1 MKKALILM
9 LAFAAFAFA
18 AEANSE
24 GDVLLSSPYKVNAV
38 SAIAAGIEGFDV
50 GTKGSTEIIRDL
62 WVGSD
67 FDQDGNKEVL
77 LASYSTSGRAYV
89 YEIDGDNNATLFF
102 DTGEMGGG
110 YSSSVRHVAYGDLDG
125 NGMQELLVSV
135 NASDNSKAGIWAFE
149 YDTVGDS
156 MRAPVQLFNE
166 TVVGD
171 RWYVEN
177 FTVGD
182 ADGDGV
188 QEVIWGNNGSANS
201 FDNFYIAS
209 VESGTFADDNIV
221 TKVEFTHGKSS
232 SPFPAGGSP
241 YGGVLGDMDGDGDLE
256 ILFAPWD
263 NGALFIVEA
272 TGTDTYTPL
281 NYIEVD
287 LDVRDD
293 FAFYDFVAKDLNGD
307 GRDEAYLSMYDG
319 GRLYVVTC
327 PEGTDLSALTT
338 ANVHTID
345 ALGSSGGVCTQ
356 LGDLDG
362 NGKMNIYASGG
373 GSSISN
379 HEFIGTDP
387 TDPTHWTKLDDI
399 TSPSFSGVYGMRYA
413 EDLDGDGNDEIYAA
427 NTGTSTIAC
436 AAVEDIPPVVAPA
449 VFFSEYIEGSS
460 NNKAI
465 EIYNATDETIN
476 LDNFAFPSASN
487 GSDGTFEYWNT
498 FTAGAT
504 VAPGDVW
511 VVAHPSAAADI
522 LDIADQTFT
531 YLSNGDDGFA
541 LAYVEGSDTLFID
554 WIGDFGPDPG
564 DGWDVAGVTNATQD
578 HTLIRKS
585 SVKEGNTWAESV
597 GTDADDSEWIVYPQD
612 TFDYLGEHPSYP
624 KVFFSEY
631 IEGSSNNKAI
641 EIYNGTDETINLDNF
656 AYPNA
661 SNGSDGTFD
670 YWNTFTAGATLAPGE
685 VWVIAHPSADAAI
698 LDVADQTHYYLS
710 NGDDGFALAYIEG
723 ADTAYID
730 WIGDFGPDPG
740 DGWDVAGVTNATQD
754 HTLVRKTEVTK
765 GNTWANSAGTDA
777 DDSEWEVYPQDT
789 FDYLGE
795 HPTIPVVEEPEYY
808 IPQGEHDK
816 GFATLKAAVDYFNT
830 ATITEPIVILLDAD
844 TLREES
850 FTFAADLDEVNN
862 MLIKPAPGRDVVL
875 IVGAGASQ
883 GNGDQ
888 MIGFDLGYVTFDGS
902 NDGSD
907 SRNLIVT
914 TETDGI
920 EVPFGVNTAD
930 GDNVVIKNLIIKNL
944 DNVETDFKYGAVTND
959 IGGIEGFV
967 VDNCQIGSPE
977 APVWRDGVAVWGSES
992 TGLTDGIVTNCD
1004 IHAGARGI
1012 STYFAGTCEF
1022 AGNNVTLYPTAT
1034 IYNYNYGIY
1043 CSWVNEAEVYD
1054 NVITSAEA
1062 TTGGVTKVG
1071 GIVTASHP
1079 EGAEFNVYNNMVSV
1093 ADAAETVPVY
1103 GLLHMSS
1110 SDARNWN
1117 VYHNTFEVNGA
1128 GECYG
1133 IGNSSTGPVTMD
1145 LKNNIIIN
1153 DNAGTAAS
1161 AAIYLVDATTV
1172 LTSNNNILVSAEKLA
1187 SLGGTDYADLAD
1199 WQAAGYDSGSD
1210 SLAVTFASATDLHL
1224 AAPSD
1229 TDLDL
1234 VMPALTAVTEDI
1246 DGDARGAFYAY
1257 AGADE
1262 GTAYPA
1268 SNDLDLTFDDAT
1280 DVPNWSHHDEPN
1292 LYTVEANDDSTL
1304 RLSDAGYGMIAKRPV
1319 SATYG
1324 SVYKLSIDIKTSGW
1338 DAPVDPLILS
1348 VQGLGNDAVVKE
1360 IVSEGTWSTFT
1371 LLGIADGEDGYIRI
1385 YGDNVG
1391 AADTVWVDNVVW
1403 DDQYMEL
1410 IPSANI
1416 AAAKEVPDGDYA
1428 ACTGVVTATTIGAP
1442 IFMQDATAGI
1452 SLYDWDF
1459 INDGIVKEGDEILVV
1474 GKRSTYNG
1482 LVQMQNTD
1490 ENYVVLSEGNPV
1502 EPTLITVPDLDSRAY
1517 QGMLVMIED
1526 VDTVAGFSWPAEG
1539 SDATIT
1545 LIDKDSNEFAL
1556 RIDKDGNMDG
1566 APVPEPWPLDLV
1578 GVVGEFYSPQIMPRY
1593 IDDFLTNSPPEPFTM
1608 LNPVDGDTIT
1618 SLDDSAF
1625 VDVDIE
1631 GVTTKAV
1638 LFNWTKAV
1646 DPDEGDSVVYQLS
1659 ITPDGPEDPMVTADT
1674 FMVVPVDTEKPWNMN
1689 GTYDCYVVA
1698 KDLKGEVIN
1707 SDTVTVTMD
1716 FQAPPEVLNAEI
1728 VLVDG
1733 SPTYYAEFSM
1743 PIAPDVSNFK
1753 LIDWSDEGAVT
1764 DASAIDYAGGNFI
1777 MVSGDITEDHWYS
1790 LAYSGVP
1797 AATDTSATPLTVT
1810 DTTKGSRAYVPFSDK
1825 HPEDAVKMLES
1836 FESSVGKFQH
1846 LTYSGSTSG
1855 ILSTSTF
1862 DVSDEEAYQGSKS
1875 GKMTIL
1881 DDPDTD
1887 GGWFIRVPYDF
1898 PSYNTKVKA
1907 SSTLLLLV
1915 KGSNAN
1921 VDIALTIKDSG
1932 YERNM
1937 WKSVT
1942 LSEDDWQVVSFD
1954 ILNDP
1959 VEGWVTGNGEVTGS
1973 EVTICDLH
1981 INSTEDADVT
1991 LYVDGFTERP
2001 QLSPVDVTLNVMMHE
2016 WLRQG
2021 KFNLATDYV
2030 DVAGTMNGW
2039 GSDEMLLSDTDSD
2052 TTYSIT
2058 IPLLPYS
2065 THQFKFRING
2075 SWNDATAEFPYG
2087 GPAREITVGETAS
2100 EHTYWYN
2107 DDTLEVAAPGIPKEF
2122 ALHQNYPNPFNP
2134 TTTINFDL
2142 PATADVKLV
2151 IYDIA
2156 GRKVRTLVDGNIDAG
2171 YKKIVWNGRDDFGN
2185 GVATGMYIYRLVT
2198 GDFVDVKKM
2207 TFLK

>member
-1 MKKALILM
+1 MRKALILL
-9 LAFAAFAFA
+9 LALAAFGFA
-18 AEANSE
+18 AEADIQ
-24 GDVLLSSPYKVNAV
+24 GDVLLSSPYKVNALAAV
-38 SAIAAGIEGFDV
+38 AAGIEGFDV

-67 FDQDGNKEVL
+67 FDQDGNKEVI
-77 LASYSTSGRAYV
+77 LASYSTTGRAYV
-89 YEIDGDNNATLFF
+89 YEIDNDNNATLFF
-102 DTGEMGGG
+102 DTGELNGG
-110 YSSSVRHVAYGDLDG
+110 YSTSVRHVAFGDLDG

-135 NASDNSKAGIWAFE
+135 NTSTNADAGIWAYE

-188 QEVIWGNNGSANS
+188 EEVIWGNNGSAS
-201 FDNFYIAS
+201 AYDNFYIAS

-287 LDVRDD
+287 LDGRDD

-356 LGDLDG
+356 IGDLDR

-373 GSSISN
+373 GAYITN

-399 TSPSFSGVYGMRYA
+399 TSTSFSGIYGMRYA
-413 EDLDGDGNDEIYAA
+413 GDLDGDGADEIYAA
-427 NTGTSTIAC
+427 NTGAVTVAC
-436 AAVEDIPPVVAPA
+436 AAVEYPLPEAPA

-460 NNKAI
+460 YNKAL
-465 EIYNATDETIN
+465 EIYNGTDETIN
-476 LDNFAFPSASN
+476 LNDFAYPNASN
-487 GSDGTFEYWNT
+487 GSDGTYEYWNT
-498 FTAGAT
+498 FTTDATLAPGEVWVIADSRAGAE
-504 VAPGDVW
+504 
-511 VVAHPSAAADI
+511 I
-522 LDIADQTFT
+522 LAVADQTNN

-541 LAYVEGSDTLFID
+541 LAYVEGSDTLYLD
-554 WIGDFGPDPG
+554 WIGDFGPDVG
-564 DGWDVAGVTNATQD
+564 TAWTVAGVTNGTQ
-578 HTLIRKS
+578 
-585 SVKEGNTWAESV
+585 N
-597 GTDADDSEWIVYPQD
+597 
-612 TFDYLGEHPSYP
+612 
-624 KVFFSEY
+624 
-631 IEGSSNNKAI
+631 
-641 EIYNGTDETINLDNF
+641 
-656 AYPNA
+656 
-661 SNGSDGTFD
+661 
-670 YWNTFTAGATLAPGE
+670 
-685 VWVIAHPSADAAI
+685 
-698 LDVADQTHYYLS
+698 
-710 NGDDGFALAYIEG
+710 
-723 ADTAYID
+723 
-730 WIGDFGPDPG
+730 
-740 DGWDVAGVTNATQD
+740 
-754 HTLVRKTEVTK
+754 HTLVRKTEVVE
-765 GNTWANSAGTDA
+765 GNLWANSVGTNA
-777 DDSEWEVYPQDT
+777 DDSEWVVHPEDT
-789 FDYLGE
+789 FDFLGE
-795 HPTIPVVEEPEYY
+795 HPTEVVLDPNYY
-808 IPQGEHDK
+808 IPKGSHDN
-816 GFATLKAAVDYFNT
+816 GFATLKDAVDYFNT
-830 ATITEPIVILLDAD
+830 ATITEPVVILLDAD
-844 TLREES
+844 TLREAS
-850 FTFAADLDEVNN
+850 FTFSADLSETNN
-862 MLIKPAPGRDVVL
+862 MTIKPAEGRDVVL

-888 MIGFDLGYVTFDGS
+888 MIGFDKGYVTFDGS
-902 NDGSD
+902 NDGTD

-920 EVPFGVNTAD
+920 EVPFGVNATGVEA
-930 GDNVVIKNLIIKNL
+930 VVIKNLIIKNL
-944 DNVETDFKYGAVTND
+944 DNVTTGFKYGVVSND
-959 IGGIEGFV
+959 IGGNSFT
-967 VDNCQIGSPE
+967 VDNCQIGSPDW
-977 APVWRDGVAVWGSES
+977 PTWRDGVAVWGDWTNGFAE
-992 TGLTDGIVTNCD
+992 GIVTNND

-1012 STYFAGTCEF
+1012 STYIAGPCVFA
-1022 AGNNVTLYPTAT
+1022 NNNITLYPTT
-1034 IYNYNYGIY
+1034 TTYSYNYGIY
-1043 CSWVNEAEVYD
+1043 CSWVSGAEIYG
-1054 NVITSAEA
+1054 NVVTSAEA
-1062 TTGGVTKVG
+1062 TAGGVTIVG

-1079 EGAEFNVYNNMVSV
+1079 EGAVFNVYNNMVSV

-1103 GLLHMSS
+1103 GLLHMSAN
-1110 SDARNWN
+1110 DAGNWN

-1133 IGNSSTGPVTMD
+1133 IGNSSTGPVAMD

-1161 AAIYLVDATTV
+1161 AAINLVSTSTV
-1172 LTSNNNILVSAEKLA
+1172 LTSNNNVLVSAEKLA

-1199 WQAAGYDSGSD
+1199 WKTAGYDNGSD
-1210 SLAVTFASATDLHL
+1210 SLAVTFTAADDLHL

-1234 VMPALTAVTEDI
+1234 LMPALPAVTTDI
-1246 DGDARGAFYAY
+1246 DGDARGTFFAY

-1268 SNDLDLTFDDAT
+1268 SNDLNLTFDDAT
-1280 DVPNWSHHDEPN
+1280 DVANWSHYDEGN
-1292 LYTVEANDDSTL
+1292 VYTAESQNNGMLV
-1304 RLSDAGYGMIAKRPV
+1304 LSDAGYDMLAKRPV
-1319 SATYG
+1319 SATVG
-1324 SVYKLSIDIKTSGW
+1324 SVYKLTIDIKTSLWEGENN
-1338 DAPVDPLILS
+1338 VLNLS
-1348 VQGLGNDAVVKE
+1348 VQGLGADQVTYSCINDAEWVTYN
-1360 IVSEGTWSTFT
+1360 IV
-1371 LLGIADGEDGYIRI
+1371 GIAEATDGYIRI
-1385 YGDNVG
+1385 GG
-1391 AADTVWVDNVVW
+1391 AKAGTVDTVFVDNVVW
-1403 DDQYMEL
+1403 DDQYMD
-1410 IPSANI
+1410 IVPSANI
-1416 AAAKEVPDGDYA
+1416 AAAKEVPNGDYA

-1482 LVQMQNTD
+1482 LVQIQNTD
-1490 ENYVVLSEGNPV
+1490 EDYVVLSEGNPV

-1517 QGMLVMIED
+1517 QGMLVMIEN

-1578 GVVGEFYSPQIMPRY
+1578 GVVGEYYSPQIMPRY
-1593 IDDFLTNSPPEPFTM
+1593 IDDFLTNNPPGPFAI

-1618 SLDDSAF
+1618 SLDDPAF

-1631 GVTTKAV
+1631 GVTTKAL

-1646 DPDEGDSVVYQLS
+1646 DPDEGDSVVYQLA
-1659 ITPDGPEDPMVTADT
+1659 ITPDGPEGPMVTADT
-1674 FMVVPVDTEKPWNMN
+1674 FMVIPVDTEKPWNMN

-1698 KDLKGEVIN
+1698 KDLKGEVTN
-1707 SDTVTVTMD
+1707 SDTVTITMD

-1733 SPTYYAEFSM
+1733 TPTFYAEFSM

-1790 LAYSGVP
+1790 LAYSGIP

-1810 DTTKGSRAYVPFSDK
+1810 DTTKGSKAYVPFSDK
-1825 HPEDAVKMLES
+1825 HPEDAAKMLES
-1836 FESSVGKFQH
+1836 FETNVGQFRA
-1846 LTYSGSTSG
+1846 LTHSGSTTG
-1855 ILSTSTF
+1855 ILTTSTF
-1862 DVSDEEAYQGSKS
+1862 DVTDEEAYQGSKS
-1875 GKMTIL
+1875 GKINIL
-1881 DDPDTD
+1881 DDPEKS
-1887 GGWFIRVPYDF
+1887 GGWFVRINYGSPTIYTV
-1898 PSYNTKVKA
+1898 KVKT
-1907 SSTLLLLV
+1907 SSTLLLMV
-1915 KGSNAN
+1915 KGTNAD
-1921 VDIALTIKDSG
+1921 VDLALTIKDSG

-1937 WKSVT
+1937 WKSVS

-1954 ILNDP
+1954 LLNDP
-1959 VEGWVTGNGEVTGS
+1959 VEGWITGDGEVTGT
-1973 EVTICDLH
+1973 EVTICDLQ
-1981 INSTEDADVT
+1981 IISAEDTDAT
-1991 LYVDGFTERP
+1991 IYVDGFTARP
-2001 QLSPVDVTLNVMMHE
+2001 ALSPVDVTLNVMMHE
-2016 WLRQG
+2016 WLRLG
-2021 KFNLATDYV
+2021 KFNLATDFV

-2039 GSDEMLLSDTDSD
+2039 GADAMVLSDTDSD

-2058 IPLLPYS
+2058 IPLMPYS
-2065 THQFKFRING
+2065 TQEFKFRING
-2075 SWNDATAEFPYG
+2075 SWADDKSEFPGG
-2087 GPAREITVGETAS
+2087 GPNRTLTVGETAS
-2100 EHTYWYN
+2100 EHTYWFN
-2107 DDTLEVAAPGIPKEF
+2107 DDTLVVAAPGVPKEF

-2142 PATADVKLV
+2142 PTSADVKLV

-2156 GRKVRTLVDGNIDAG
+2156 GRKIRTLVDGSIDAG
-2171 YKKIVWNGRDDFGN
+2171 YKKIVWNGRDDWGN
-2185 GVATGMYIYRLVT
+2185 GVATGMYIYRLVA